1 MATEAMI
8 GQPARGRAAAV
19 PGVLCGP
26 EMTREALRLYA
37 WPFTAR
43 AAGYI
48 TIVAAL
54 ASTLLKLYAVAPVS
68 IAACTALAGAFQLGF
83 HWLSCRQDLMGARER
98 ALVFGGQ
105 VLCAGLIQF
114 LADDI
119 GPFLFYFLL
128 AAELQFL
135 TPYRPALV
143 GTVLL
148 WVGAVTNEIMVATH
162 GHRLDLFACTASL
175 AGFVFI
181 AAFTRS
187 AVVEIV
193 QRHEA
198 TLLLD
203 QLNAAHDQLRR
214 HVAEVE
220 ELTVARERNRMARD
234 IHDTLGHY
242 LTVINVQLETA
253 QKLVPRD
260 PARGTAALDT
270 AKSLAS
276 ECLGEVR
283 RSVTALRPADL
294 DAVAFPEA
302 IARLVDDLRRTAD
315 LTIHVETRGAGT
327 LPPAAEVAVYR
338 AVQEALTNVR
348 KHAAAR
354 NVWLSTEWGTG
365 AFTAAVRDDGC
376 GASATTA
383 TSVGG
388 TGLRGMR
395 ERLGGVGGTLEAGP
409 LPNGGYHVALRVP
422 HMPGNVGAR

>member
-1 MATEAMI
+1 MATGGAI
-8 GQPARGRAAAV
+8 GQPTVNRATV
-19 PGVLCGP
+19 MPGTVRDT
-26 EMTREALRLYA
+26 EVMREALRLYA
-37 WPFTAR
+37 WPFTTR
-43 AAGYI
+43 VAGYS

-54 ASTLLKLYAVAPVS
+54 ASTLLRLYVVTPGS
-68 IAACTALAGAFQLGF
+68 IAACSALAGAFLLGF
-83 HWLSCRQDLMGARER
+83 HWLSGCQDARSARER
-98 ALVFGGQ
+98 AVLFAGQ
-105 VLCAGLIQF
+105 VLCAGLF
-114 LADDI
+114 RHFAGDI
-119 GPFLFYFLL
+119 GPFLFCFIL

-135 TPYRPALV
+135 APYRPAMA

-148 WVGAVTNEIMVATH
+148 WVGTVANEIMVATH
-162 GHRLDLFACTASL
+162 DRQFDLFACAASL

-198 TLLLD
+198 TLLLG

-214 HVAEVE
+214 HMAEVE

-260 PARGTAALDT
+260 PGRGTAALAT

-283 RSVTALRPADL
+283 RSVAALRPADL
-294 DAVAFPEA
+294 DAAAFPEA

-315 LTIHVETRGAGT
+315 LAIHVETRGAGT
-327 LPPAAEVAVYR
+327 LAPAAEVAVYR

-348 KHAAAR
+348 KHAVAR
-354 NVWLSTEWGTG
+354 NVWLSTEWGPET
-365 AFTAAVRDDGC
+365 FTATVRDDGC
-376 GASATTA
+376 AAGAAAEAST
-383 TSVGG
+383 GG
-388 TGLRGMR
+388 AGLRGMC
-395 ERLGGVGGTLEAGP
+395 ERLVGVGGTLEAGP
-409 LPNGGYHVALRVP
+409 LPTGGYRVMLRVP
-422 HMPGNVGAR
+422 RTPTGVGDR